1 MTKWIILF
9 AVLLS
14 GSILGFMYVQIN
26 RTPTGDSTDAAVQ
39 DLNAVRVV
47 DGYKDGFH
55 RLSGTIRLP
64 HSCYSLKTDASV
76 RFDALDDVTI
86 TIITKDNILGQ
97 AVCAN
102 IVTRYPFQTIVE
114 APKVITL
121 HLIVDG
127 VEVPTIVEHVDWQ
140 NPSGNVVNSG
150 S

>member
-1 MTKWIILF
+1 MTKWIILLAF
-9 AVLLS
+9 ILS
-14 GSILGFMYVQIN
+14 GSILGFMYIQVN
-26 RTPTGDSTDAAVQ
+26 KTPTSDSTADAVQ

-55 RLSGTIRLP
+55 RLSGMIKLP
-64 HSCYSLKTDASV
+64 HSCYSLKTDATV

-86 TIITKDNILGQ
+86 TIVTKDNILDQ

-114 APKVITL
+114 APKTITL
-121 HLIVDG
+121 HLVVDG
-127 VEVPTIVEHVDWQ
+127 VEVPTIVSHVDWQ
-140 NPSGNVVNSG
+140 NPTGDVVNPG